1 MTSAGRQVNGSVIE
15 YGITIPKNAEH
26 PDLAVQFVEFVLGPK
41 GSKIMEANGQAMVTP
56 VQTKGNVPEW
66 LKGFSGG

>member
-1 MTSAGRQVNGSVIE
+1 
-15 YGITIPKNAEH
+15 
-26 PDLAVQFVEFVLGPK
+26 VQFVEFVLGPK